1 MVASAARIG
10 RHACWA
16 LGAASSRRMS
26 ALSAIRVKQDR
37 RRDVAATVAAA
48 AVGAVALWDA
58 GHRRAPRCASAVPAD
73 ASAGPAVDP
82 DVELDEPATSS
93 PNAQLALAA
102 ARKKKILDGMPF
114 SAKMKMVESRRQIA
128 ARDFD
133 AAITSLREAEAILSL
148 THLEEEVTT
157 VVQLQ
162 LANLYYLL
170 QRWEPALNYFKLV
183 VKGYIASGRP
193 ADDNAVIEISI
204 KTADCFDRLD
214 RPTEA
219 MAGFSWCVG
228 VARLKAEALA
238 ADGADR
244 AALLNSYGMLGLAL
258 QGHANHFVKR
268 SLFERALPSC
278 LEALNVA
285 LAVTAIDG
293 PTGAPLVVNSHELLA
308 SVCNTAGDADA
319 AVFHA
324 REALRIAV
332 EANVPKLYVVQTN
345 LATILGL
352 RHTEAGEL
360 LQLALV
366 GATASADREAA
377 EHIMSLIGLLE

>member
-1 MVASAARIG
+1 
-10 RHACWA
+10 
-16 LGAASSRRMS
+16 
-26 ALSAIRVKQDR
+26 
-37 RRDVAATVAAA
+37 
-48 AVGAVALWDA
+48 
-58 GHRRAPRCASAVPAD
+58 
-73 ASAGPAVDP
+73 
-82 DVELDEPATSS
+82 
-93 PNAQLALAA
+93 
-102 ARKKKILDGMPF
+102 MPF

-128 ARDFD
+128 AGDLD
-133 AAITSLREAEAILSL
+133 AAVSSLREAEAILSL

-162 LANLYYLL
+162 LANLYYAL
-170 QRWEPALNYFKLV
+170 QRWEPALGYFKLA

-219 MAGFSWCVG
+219 TAGFSWCVG
-228 VARLKAEALA
+228 VARLKADTLA
-238 ADGADR
+238 ADGTDR

-258 QGHANHFVKR
+258 HGHANHFAKR

-278 LEALNVA
+278 LEALAVA
-285 LAVTAIDG
+285 MAVTAIDG

-308 SVCNTAGDADA
+308 SVCHTAGDADA
-319 AVFHA
+319 AVHHA

-332 EANVPKLYVVQTN
+332 ETNVPTLYVVQANT
-345 LATILGL
+345 ATILGL

-366 GATASADREAA
+366 GATASADSEAV
-377 EHIMSLIGLLE
+377 EYITSLIGQLE